1 MTEHTLAVTHGVI
14 VEDHIEFTLIE
25 LSQACQADSAQL
37 IELVEEGALMPSGS
51 DASTW
56 RFDGSALRRASAALR
71 LARDLRLNAA
81 GVALV
86 LDLLDEVDTLRS
98 RLRQLGHGASL
109 R

>member
-1 MTEHTLAVTHGVI
+1 MTKHTLTVTHGVI
-14 VEDHIEFTLIE
+14 VEDDVEFTLIE
-25 LSQACQADSAQL
+25 LSRACQADSAQL
-37 IELVEEGALMPSGS
+37 IELVEEGALAPSGG

-56 RFDGSALRRASAALR
+56 RFDGSALRRARAALR

-98 RLRQLGHGASL
+98 QLHQLGRGAAL